1 MHSQA
6 HLERQHRIVLELL
19 QEPGNRQ
26 CADCFAQSPRWAS
39 YTLGIFLCMS
49 CATVHRRLGPHISQ
63 VKSVTLDPWSRD
75 QVAHMRAVGNTRSNQ
90 FYLPDPRRHPPPT
103 DVEPGERGELDL
115 YIRRKYERR
124 EFVRP
129 TPRVMDNAGTRLQ
142 GPPARNPSSLEK
154 PPRPSPG
161 LETKTHAEERA
172 KPPAAPSPSFSAP
185 SQSLPTPATSVP
197 ASGKNGPDAKL
208 PQGAAAPQGV
218 FADLLDLQDGP
229 TAPVMAFPQGMS
241 YAPYGMAY
249 AGPMT
254 PMTTPPLQYPASM
267 QNYPYPYVPQPMP
280 MQMMPMAYPPNAWS
294 YNTP

>member
-26 CADCFAQSPRWAS
+26 CADCFAHSPRWAS

-63 VKSVTLDPWSRD
+63 VKSVPLDPWSRD
-75 QVAHMRAVGNTRSNQ
+75 QVDRMRAVGNTRSNQ

-103 DVEPGERGELDL
+103 DIEPGERGELDL

-129 TPRVMDNAGTRLQ
+129 TPRMADNAGTRHQ
-142 GPPARNPSSLEK
+142 GPPARSPLSVEK

-161 LETKTHAEERA
+161 LVTKTHAEERA
-172 KPPAAPSPSFSAP
+172 TPQSAPSPSFSAP
-185 SQSLPTPATSVP
+185 SQSLPTPEMPVP
-197 ASGKNGPDAKL
+197 ASHKNAPDAKL
-208 PQGAAAPQGV
+208 PQGGAAPQGV

-229 TAPVMAFPQGMS
+229 TAPVMSFPQGMS

-254 PMTTPPLQYPASM
+254 PMTTPPMQYPPTM

-280 MQMMPMAYPPNAWS
+280 MQMMPMAYPPNGWS